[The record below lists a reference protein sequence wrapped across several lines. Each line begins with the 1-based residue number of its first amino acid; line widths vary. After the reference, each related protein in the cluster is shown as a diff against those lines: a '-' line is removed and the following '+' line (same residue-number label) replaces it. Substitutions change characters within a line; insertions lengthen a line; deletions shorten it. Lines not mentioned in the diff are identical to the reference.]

1 MVCDWCSCLLIL
13 GIEQATTSVILTEF
27 KFPLKSILLLG
38 KEKEGVP
45 ADLLLACDYIVEI
58 PQSGMIKSLNV
69 HVSGALVLYEYFRQ
83 HGNTGA

>member
-1 MVCDWCSCLLIL
+1 MNLKS
-13 GIEQATTSVILTEF
+13 GIEQATTSVKLTEF

-45 ADLLLACDYIVEI
+45 ADLLLVCDHIVEI

-69 HVSGALVLYEYFRQ
+69 HVSGSLVLYEYYRQ
-83 HGNTGA
+83 HGSQLMSC